1 MRITD
6 NPENLRVVQEGMQMT
21 IHGPGGTA
29 RAMSVG
35 APYRMAGKTGTAQ
48 VVNRR
53 AQAVIPKSLPLHQRH
68 RALFVGYAPA
78 ENPSIAVAVMVE
90 GGGYGGSTAAP
101 IARKIFDA
109 HLLGKMPEGMKSENE
124 EALSAPVV
132 VGREIQINE
141 PAAAP
146 TSGTQSGASPAAS
159 TPAAPA
165 QVPRP

>member
-1 MRITD
+1 
-6 NPENLRVVQEGMQMT
+6 MT

-53 AQAVIPKSLPLHQRH
+53 AQAVNPKSLPLHQRH

-78 ENPSIAVAVMVE
+78 ENPTIAVAVMVE

-109 HLLGKMPEGMKSENE
+109 HLLGKMPEGLEVE
-124 EALSAPVV
+124 GDDAVSAPVM
-132 VGREIQINE
+132 VGREIQVGV

-146 TSGTQSGASPAAS
+146 ASGTDTS
-159 TPAAPA
+159 TPAAPVSATPQPAVPA
-165 QVPRP
+165 QEPRR